1 MDAKVKK
8 YNIFE
13 WYKEK
18 FLLDKE
24 TINELAQKNYNLYRR
39 FIYFLALYSIFD
51 FFPFLFLNIH
61 DLKSVFPKLI
71 YYGCFLLLTI
81 IMYIYIFL
89 VRNCDRKY
97 NFILKNI
104 PFYFTGFCTY
114 LLTLY
119 NFFIFGTHING
130 FLIYE
135 IISLIALLLYDYEPL
150 LFFIFNI
157 FPFGLMLPDLYSDFG
172 MGAIGD
178 ILVFNSLMVIFSFI
192 KRFNLK
198 KHTKLINN
206 QKNNIKIIT
215 FGNFTILHNQVV
227 VKFQRKKSAELLAY
241 LVYKKGSSVDS
252 KELMNALWGDRATSS
267 EYGSSLR
274 NLIVDIKQSLKKI
287 GIMDFFITEYNSFRI
302 NPSVVDCDYYN
313 FLENK
318 KDSKETFSGEFM
330 SQFSWAEDTC
340 AYLETL
346 IK

>member
-1 MDAKVKK
+1 MEKEKRT
-8 YNIFE
+8 NLFE

-24 TINELAQKNYNLYRR
+24 TINELAQKNFNLYRR
-39 FIYFLALYSIFD
+39 FIIFLAVYSFLD
-51 FFPFLFLNIH
+51 FFIYLFVNIS
-61 DLKSVFPKLI
+61 DLVAVLPKLI
-71 YYGCFLLLTI
+71 YFGSFLLITI
-81 IMYIYIFL
+81 IMYIYCLI
-89 VRNCDRKY
+89 VKNCDRNK
-97 NFILKNI
+97 NFILKNV
-104 PFYFTGFCTY
+104 PFYFTGLCTY

-119 NFFIFGTHING
+119 NFFIFGTHLNG
-130 FLIYE
+130 LLIYE

-157 FPFGLMLPDLYSDFG
+157 FPFGLMLPVFYEEYGL
-172 MGAIGD
+172 GAIGD
-178 ILVFNSLMVIFSFI
+178 ILVFNSLMVIFSFV

-198 KHTKLINN
+198 KHTKLINS

-227 VKFQRKKSAELLAY
+227 VKFQRKKSLELLAY
-241 LVYKKGSSVDS
+241 LVSKKGSSVDS
-252 KELMNALWGDRATSS
+252 KELMNILWGERATSS

-274 NLIVDIKQSLKKI
+274 NLIVDIKQSLKKL

-313 FLENK
+313 LLENK

-340 AYLETL
+340 AYLESL